1 MKKGLL
7 TTALIGICSLSANAT
22 FAENVDSS
30 AIMSPNCSAEQ
41 IKEIAGDAL
50 ISISKNQAWDDEVK
64 GFIVSLDTN
73 KLTYG
78 DLAKKMMAAKCF
90 DKPEG

>member
-1 MKKGLL
+1 MKKELL
-7 TTALIGICSLSANAT
+7 TAALASICTLFAYVA

-41 IKEIAGDAL
+41 IKELAGDAL
-50 ISISKNQAWDDEVK
+50 LSISKNQSWGDEVK
-64 GFIVSLDTN
+64 GYIISLDTS

-78 DLAKKMMAAKCF
+78 ELAKKMMTAKCF
-90 DKPEG
+90 DKPAE